1 MTNLNLTVKSHH
13 LPSQDSF
20 VLSPTSDKEIY
31 FFLQSYIYSFSQSS
45 TFYKPAM
52 SVKGIKHSFT
62 HKYMH
67 TTAVQLAFNSL
78 QFRRQFIIQVL
89 NQLHIIQRKKNKRIV
104 FDSSQSILLKINI
117 LQLTVVALKVLA
129 EQKIPAKQVTPILKC
144 TYYIFLKLY

>member
-89 NQLHIIQRKKNKRIV
+89 NQLHIIQRKKKIV
-104 FDSSQSILLKINI
+104 FYSSQSILLKINI
-117 LQLTVVALKVLA
+117 LQLTVVSLEVLA
-129 EQKIPAKQVTPILKC
+129 EQKIPTKQVTPILKC